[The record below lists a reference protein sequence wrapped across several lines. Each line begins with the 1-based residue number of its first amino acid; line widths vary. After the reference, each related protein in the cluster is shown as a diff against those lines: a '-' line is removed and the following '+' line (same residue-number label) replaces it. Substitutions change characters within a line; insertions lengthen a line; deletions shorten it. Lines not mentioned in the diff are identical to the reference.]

1 MHLASFWRWGFLE
14 PGSGLLLYG
23 WKYLLN
29 SARSHW
35 LLRGHMTSNNETVS
49 RQNLWASNIAKCMT
63 SEGNSALLPANV
75 DQRPPLQRGLMNFQL
90 YKKTGISMFSSVSP
104 RKTLRFQENKIVCF
118 PLDQSLRIY
127 YSLWM
132 ECLLT
137 AGQPKSCISPAHVKT
152 WSERK
157 NVNFTRDNFVW
168 RHVQDLSTRVFPGS
182 GIWLK
187 YSVGSGQR

>member
-1 MHLASFWRWGFLE
+1 
-14 PGSGLLLYG
+14 
-23 WKYLLN
+23 
-29 SARSHW
+29 
-35 LLRGHMTSNNETVS
+35 
-49 RQNLWASNIAKCMT
+49 MT
-63 SEGNSALLPANV
+63 SEGKTALLPANV

-90 YKKTGISMFSSVSP
+90 YKKTRISMFSSVSP

-168 RHVQDLSTRVFPGS
+168 RHVQDLQGYSQAPGFDRATLNRIRSVPIRSCMGESLLIPSLLVNCTLSSLAKCPNQCCKLSLKSPEGS
-182 GIWLK
+182 G
-187 YSVGSGQR
+187 Y

>member
-1 MHLASFWRWGFLE
+1 
-14 PGSGLLLYG
+14 
-23 WKYLLN
+23 
-29 SARSHW
+29 
-35 LLRGHMTSNNETVS
+35 
-49 RQNLWASNIAKCMT
+49 MT
-63 SEGNSALLPANV
+63 SEGKSALLPSNV

-90 YKKTGISMFSSVSP
+90 YKKTRISMFSSVSP

-137 AGQPKSCISPAHVKT
+137 TGQPKSCISPARVKT

-168 RHVQDLSTRVFPGS
+168 RHVQGLSTRVFPGS
-182 GIWLK
+182 GIWPGNVKQDTVCPHTLMYGGVITHSFITCKLHLK
-187 YSVGSGQR
+187 QCSKVPQPVL